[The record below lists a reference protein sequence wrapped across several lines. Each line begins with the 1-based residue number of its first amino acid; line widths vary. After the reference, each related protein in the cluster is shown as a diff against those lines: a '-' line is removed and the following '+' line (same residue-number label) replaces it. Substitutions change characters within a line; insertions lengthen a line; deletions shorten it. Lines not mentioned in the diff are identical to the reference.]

1 MYIILIII
9 IPFIL
14 AAYTHLWNPIGFP
27 LGLPYD
33 EGIYLRRTMNVLV
46 GQGPQESS
54 LYDHPY
60 FGQLFLAG
68 VLKMIGYPNSLNPS
82 IGDVHSIEMLLLVPR
97 IFMGLLAV
105 VDTYIIYKI
114 CEVRYNNR
122 TIGIIAST
130 LFAVMPIT
138 WMIRIMWLES
148 IQLPLFLS
156 SILFAVYTKNS
167 TDNHSIILKSLV
179 SGIFLG
185 LAIFTKIPILSMI
198 PLTGFIIYTNTNR
211 SLKVLGIW
219 FIPVVLIPLI
229 WPAYAIN
236 AGQFNLWLT
245 GLYFQTHRGVQTLLS
260 SLKYDFQ
267 IDPILLSLAVIGLFF
282 ITIKRDVILLLWVI
296 PFIIFLYFVGFV
308 SFWHLIPLLPAFSIM
323 AARLIVNLSQIIVG
337 KKIQQTVTFT
347 VVSVLGIVGLTSTLN
362 LIITSNDNT
371 SYFKALAFVSQYLS
385 NNNAH
390 NEKISVVSNPF
401 YSWIPKY
408 VFHLN
413 QNNYVDYYDNVLVK
427 DQRVLLIVDP
437 SFVYRLNHHIAGN
450 QMEKNFGMYS
460 KNKIAIFGG
469 GLNDLITIYEYK

>member
-1 MYIILIII
+1 
-9 IPFIL
+9 
-14 AAYTHLWNPIGFP
+14 
-27 LGLPYD
+27 
-33 EGIYLRRTMNVLV
+33 
-46 GQGPQESS
+46 
-54 LYDHPY
+54 
-60 FGQLFLAG
+60 
-68 VLKMIGYPNSLNPS
+68 
-82 IGDVHSIEMLLLVPR
+82 
-97 IFMGLLAV
+97 
-105 VDTYIIYKI
+105 
-114 CEVRYNNR
+114 
-122 TIGIIAST
+122 
-130 LFAVMPIT
+130 
-138 WMIRIMWLES
+138 MWLES

-198 PLTGFIIYTNTNR
+198 PLTGFIIYTKTNR

-219 FIPVVLIPLI
+219 FIPVILIPLI

-236 AGQFNLWLT
+236 TGQFNLWLT
-245 GLYFQTHRGVQTLLS
+245 GLHFQTHRGVQTLLS

-347 VVSVLGIVGLTSTLN
+347 VVSVLGIIGLASTLT
-362 LIITSNDNT
+362 LIVTSNDNT

>member
-1 MYIILIII
+1 
-9 IPFIL
+9 
-14 AAYTHLWNPIGFP
+14 
-27 LGLPYD
+27 
-33 EGIYLRRTMNVLV
+33 
-46 GQGPQESS
+46 
-54 LYDHPY
+54 
-60 FGQLFLAG
+60 
-68 VLKMIGYPNSLNPS
+68 
-82 IGDVHSIEMLLLVPR
+82 
-97 IFMGLLAV
+97 
-105 VDTYIIYKI
+105 
-114 CEVRYNNR
+114 
-122 TIGIIAST
+122 
-130 LFAVMPIT
+130 
-138 WMIRIMWLES
+138 MWLES

-167 TDNHSIILKSLV
+167 TDNPNIILKSLV

-198 PLTGFIIYTNTNR
+198 PLTGFIIYTKTNR
-211 SLKVLGIW
+211 NLKVLGIW
-219 FIPVVLIPLI
+219 FIPVILIPLI

-236 AGQFNLWLT
+236 TGQFNLWLT
-245 GLYFQTHRGVQTLLS
+245 GLYFQTHRGAQTLLS

-296 PFIIFLYFVGFV
+296 PYIIFLYFVGFV

-347 VVSVLGIVGLTSTLN
+347 VVSVLGIIGLASTLT
-362 LIITSNDNT
+362 LIVTSNDNT